1 LVDLRTCI
9 KEDER
14 VRDATERNTRSGK
27 QQRQKL
33 LGQWFVHIYF
43 SRVPALNSKLIKVA
57 ESKPPASARIR
68 QATWSFGASF
78 LKGLDLRAL
87 VSLTQYSGKPSRAE
101 GTRPEQQILK
111 NLPFHPVN
119 EFWKGD
125 RRTLPGTLLRVTQR
139 LFLCLFTSKK

>member
-1 LVDLRTCI
+1 M
-9 KEDER
+9 
-14 VRDATERNTRSGK
+14 
-27 QQRQKL
+27 
-33 LGQWFVHIYF
+33 
-43 SRVPALNSKLIKVA
+43 NSKLIKVA

-68 QATWSFGASF
+68 HTTWSLGVSF

-101 GTRPEQQILK
+101 GMRSEQQILK
-111 NLPFHPVN
+111 NLPFHPMK
-119 EFWKGD
+119 EFWKGV